1 MKIFK
6 KKEIVLDCFTT
17 DAVVYDNAKINDA
30 NKFMPE
36 WWKNTPQEVQGDKSI
51 RNCLGIVE
59 FYRTGIVIPSWF
71 EMYYKDGQFTT
82 STNIDTG
89 GSHPNHQYQGFA
101 GDDGTSMK
109 LHTPWVFKCNR
120 DINFTWTQPT
130 WNNRDA
136 IDRYTILPAVV
147 NYKYQFNT
155 SINLFMVKKEQ
166 EEGTLIKP
174 LTPLVILHPMTE
186 EKVVI
191 KNHLVDEKEYQRVT
205 GIDKLH
211 FTGSLNLYNRRKKL
225 INKVDELNCPY
236 HK

>member
-1 MKIFK
+1 
-6 KKEIVLDCFTT
+6 
-17 DAVVYDNAKINDA
+17 
-30 NKFMPE
+30 
-36 WWKNTPQEVQGDKSI
+36 
-51 RNCLGIVE
+51 
-59 FYRTGIVIPSWF
+59 
-71 EMYYKDGQFTT
+71 
-82 STNIDTG
+82 
-89 GSHPNHQYQGFA
+89 
-101 GDDGTSMK
+101 MK

-155 SINLFMVKKEQ
+155 SINLFMIKKEQ